1 MKWKLFVMLN
11 LSIAPV
17 YLEIPANYIQST
29 FELIDVNDPI
39 VISTLDKMGPNW
51 KVVPS
56 TNVCKVMYSFF
67 ANILILKC
75 FGEVSIKSIM

>member
-17 YLEIPANYIQST
+17 NLEIPANYIQST

-51 KVVPS
+51 KVVSS
-56 TNVCKVMYSFF
+56 TNVCKVMYTFLQIF
-67 ANILILKC
+67 LFLNALGKIQ
-75 FGEVSIKSIM
+75 